1 MLRRLAIVAA
11 MCCIQTAHADAVDDR
26 LHAMSI
32 KQLRW
37 LLRDLGAL
45 DELPKGVAL
54 EKSDVIALA
63 APILREEEQKKR
75 DALNSQRIWL
85 ALKVA
90 GMLLVAL
97 IFGEPILAATQSA
110 RHAFVDGV
118 EEKKHLARYAVEC
131 GSLFSAIL
139 VLITGVIDLLLCWV
153 RLSVI
158 ISWVAPR
165 NSSIRNFTI
174 PIPSLGVDPAM
185 AMGETKHPGVAQQT
199 GPFTACALRR
209 AQWHRQSRSLRGR
222 QTKGPAEG
230 RERTHASLSTE

>member
-1 MLRRLAIVAA
+1 MLRRLAIIAA
-11 MCCIQTAHADAVDDR
+11 MCCMQTAQSDAVDDR

-63 APILREEEQKKR
+63 APILRAEEQKKR
-75 DALNSQRIWL
+75 EEINSQRIWL
-85 ALKVA
+85 TLKIA

-97 IFGEPILAATQSA
+97 VFGEPILAATQSA

-139 VLITGVIDLLLCWV
+139 VLVTGVIDLLLCWV

-185 AMGETKHPGVAQQT
+185 AMGATSGYSINVAPMLLQFVL
-199 GPFTACALRR
+199 GRVKSICGNKIARLMAARHRAIRR
-209 AQWHRQSRSLRGR
+209 
-222 QTKGPAEG
+222 KED
-230 RERTHASLSTE
+230 

>member
-1 MLRRLAIVAA
+1 MLRRLAVIAA
-11 MCCIQTAHADAVDDR
+11 MCCMHTAQSDAVDDR

-63 APILREEEQKKR
+63 APILREEEKKKR

-97 IFGEPILAATQSA
+97 VFGEPILAATQSCLLYTSPSP
-110 RHAFVDGV
+110 RDG
-118 EEKKHLARYAVEC
+118 LLSRMP
-131 GSLFSAIL
+131 SSA
-139 VLITGVIDLLLCWV
+139 
-153 RLSVI
+153 
-158 ISWVAPR
+158 
-165 NSSIRNFTI
+165 
-174 PIPSLGVDPAM
+174 
-185 AMGETKHPGVAQQT
+185 
-199 GPFTACALRR
+199 
-209 AQWHRQSRSLRGR
+209 
-222 QTKGPAEG
+222 
-230 RERTHASLSTE
+230 